1 MVEIDTRKKRNAVMP
16 ENMMSTLTN
25 YSSAMQSGSRHY
37 IAAQLKS
44 ITPGQRFPI
53 GDNKTYGTYYNA
65 ALEDKKSYKVW
76 FGVQSTAG
84 TVR

>member
-1 MVEIDTRKKRNAVMP
+1 MVEKDFRTKRNAVMP
-16 ENMMSTLTN
+16 ANMLSTLTD
-25 YSSAMQSGSRHY
+25 YSSAMQRGSRYY
-37 IAAQLKS
+37 IAAQLDS

-76 FGVQSTAG
+76 FGVKSTAG